1 MEDCMRIAIG
11 SVTVALLLCG
21 VTATYSQD
29 HRGDA
34 PTTTIAWGDAVKGL
48 QLGLAPQAGTNALAA
63 PVSGGSNVLVQVSL
77 RNTGKSPVRLLASV
91 HTCLL
96 GEGGANALLVSRLV
110 LKPKPGG
117 DPLTI
122 AYKGWNH
129 LSLLDKRRP
138 KSEQPQQTLNDSF
151 GKTDIQLNPDDARRM
166 TTVIAPGETRVTE
179 IAFTLRE
186 NKSSWWQLERSA
198 FVPTG
203 TYEMTAV
210 LKVDQELSEW
220 KGELTSGRVE
230 INLPQQVG
238 K

>member
-1 MEDCMRIAIG
+1 MRIAMG
-11 SVTVALLLCG
+11 SATVALLLFG

-29 HRGDA
+29 HKGDA
-34 PTTTIAWGDAVKGL
+34 ATATTAWGDTVKGL
-48 QLGLAPQAGTNALAA
+48 QLGLAPQAGTKALAA
-63 PVSGGSNVLVQVSL
+63 TVSDGSTVLMQVSL

-96 GEGGANALLVSRLV
+96 GEGGTNALLVSRLL
-110 LKPKPGG
+110 LKPKAGG
-117 DPLTI
+117 DPFTI

-138 KSEQPQQTLNDSF
+138 KSEQPQQTLNGSF

-166 TTVIAPGETRVTE
+166 TTVLAPGETRVTQ

-186 NKSSWWQLERSA
+186 NKSSWWQLERSTL
-198 FVPTG
+198 VRTG
-203 TYEMTAV
+203 TYEVTAI

-220 KGELTSGRVE
+220 KGELTSGPVE
-230 INLPQQVG
+230 INLSQQVG

>member
-1 MEDCMRIAIG
+1 MRIAMG

-21 VTATYSQD
+21 GTAIYSQD

-34 PTTTIAWGDAVKGL
+34 ATATMAWGDTVKGL
-48 QLGLAPQAGTNALAA
+48 QLGLARQAGTNALAA
-63 PVSGGSNVLVQVSL
+63 TVSDGSHVLVQVSL

-96 GEGGANALLVSRLV
+96 GEGGANALLVSRFV
-110 LKPKPGG
+110 LKPKAGG
-117 DPLTI
+117 GPFI
-122 AYKGWNH
+122 VAYKGWNH
-129 LSLLDKRRP
+129 LSLLDKRRS

-166 TTVIAPGETRVTE
+166 TTVLAPGETRVTQ
-179 IAFTLRE
+179 IAATLRE
-186 NKSSWWQLERSA
+186 NKSSWWQLERST

-203 TYEMTAV
+203 TYEVTAV
-210 LKVDQELSEW
+210 LNVDQELSEW
-220 KGELTSGRVE
+220 TGELKSGPVE
-230 INLPQQVG
+230 FNVPQQVR